1 MSAISEAIK
10 AEKPD
15 PRDLARHGLGWEDV
29 KVICGITE
37 AEARLIVL
45 GRYFYMKW
53 KVRQEAKAS

>member
-1 MSAISEAIK
+1 MK
-10 AEKPD
+10 NHNPHQ
-15 PRDLARHGLGWEDV
+15 LARMGLGWEDV
-29 KVICGITE
+29 KVICGLTE